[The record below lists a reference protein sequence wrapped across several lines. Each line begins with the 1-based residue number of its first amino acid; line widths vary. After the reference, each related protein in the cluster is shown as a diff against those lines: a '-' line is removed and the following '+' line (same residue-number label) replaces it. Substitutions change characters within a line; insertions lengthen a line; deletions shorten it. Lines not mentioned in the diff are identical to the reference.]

1 MITVKAEDL
10 NWASLPISAR
20 AELLRS
26 GIPFPGETAEERRC
40 RVKAALGLLDD
51 EDIQALGDVTADTLA
66 KKRVNG
72 TGPRPVRVLR
82 TVFYHVDDVREWVLR
97 HRDAVVEKKGGAK

>member
-1 MITVKAEDL
+1 MITVKTEDL
-10 NWASLPISAR
+10 NWATLPVSNR

-26 GIPFPGETAEERRC
+26 GVPFPGETSEERRC

-51 EDIQALGDVTADTLA
+51 ADIQALGDVTADTLA

-82 TVFYHVDDVREWVLR
+82 TVFYTLEDVREWILR
-97 HRDAVVEKKGGAK
+97 HRDAVADKGARK